1 MTVANANLAGLAINS
16 DGRVGFVYQQLVSG
30 LWETHFRRTM
40 DNTGQN
46 WDDIILARTQT
57 AGEVA
62 DYSRVIAVAKDFYGV
77 FPAWNTPDPAN
88 FPATPPTPANPNGAR
103 FLRNTTKAAPWQLL
117 GSNGLPVAGSVDAFF
132 YMVQDESTPNPP
144 TGLTG
149 DGTVSEVGQSS
160 LVSIFSQVEPGQD
173 EFASIFWACP

>member
-1 MTVANANLAGLAINS
+1 MTWSNDLLTVANANLAGLAINS
-16 DGRVGFVYQQLVSG
+16 DGRVGFFYQQLVSG
-30 LWETHFRRTM
+30 RWESHFRRTL
-40 DNTGQN
+40 DTTGQN

-62 DYSRVIAVAKDFYGV
+62 DYSRVIAVGKDFYGV

-117 GSNGLPVAGSVDAFF
+117 GSNGLPVAESVDAFF
-132 YMVQDESTPNPP
+132 YMVQDESTPLPP
-144 TGLTG
+144 TGLTV
-149 DGTVSEVGQSS
+149 TVE
-160 LVSIFSQVEPGQD
+160 
-173 EFASIFWACP
+173 

>member
-1 MTVANANLAGLAINS
+1 
-16 DGRVGFVYQQLVSG
+16 VYQQLVSG

-46 WDDIILARTQT
+46 WDDIVLARTRT

-88 FPATPPTPANPNGAR
+88 FPATPPTPSNPNGAR
-103 FLRNTTKAAPWQLL
+103 FLRNTTKTAPWQLL
-117 GSNGLPVAGSVDAFF
+117 GSGGLPVAGSVDPFF

-144 TGLTG
+144 TDLGV
-149 DGTVSEVGQSS
+149 TVV
-160 LVSIFSQVEPGQD
+160 
-173 EFASIFWACP
+173 